1 MTPIFKKLNLKENQL
16 ITVLNAPDSFQRE
29 LKAMKAY
36 SPVEEFSATEYSD
49 FIMVF
54 VYNKKELDTYIKK
67 ILPCLKGD
75 AILWFCYP
83 KKTSKK
89 YTSDIHRDTGWE
101 KLADFNYRSV
111 RQVAI
116 DEDWSALRFRN
127 RMYMK

>member
-1 MTPIFKKLNLKENQL
+1 MTPVFKKLNLKVKQQ
-16 ITVLNAPDSFQRE
+16 ITVLNAPDSFQKE
-29 LKAMKAY
+29 LKEMEGY
-36 SPVEEFSATEYSD
+36 SVIEEFSVTEYSD

-54 VYNKKELDTYIKK
+54 VYNKKELDAYVKQ
-67 ILPCLKGD
+67 ILPYLKGD

-101 KLADFNYRSV
+101 KLADCNYRGV

-127 RMYMK
+127 KMYVK